1 MLSRTALPA
10 RAVAAAVAVLAV
22 ASVLAGCSGGDSDR
36 LVIYSGRTRDLVK
49 PLLDQFAEETGTD
62 IEVRYGDS
70 ADLAVLIDTEG
81 DNSPADVFFSQSP
94 GAIGFLDGKER
105 LIALPD
111 SILEQVPARFR
122 ADDGD
127 WVGVSGR
134 VRVVVFDPER
144 TERSEIPPTV
154 FDFTDPRFEGRVGI
168 APNNGSF
175 QDFVTIMRSLEGDD
189 ATLAWLTAMRA
200 NGVRTY
206 ENNIAIREAVER
218 GEIDFGLVNHYYNE
232 QAKAEDPDTPTLNHF
247 LGNLDAGAAILT
259 AAAGILDTA
268 GDQTDNAEEFVEF
281 LLSEEAQEYFAQET
295 FEYPLAAGVEP
306 AAELPPLDS
315 LPSPEVELSGLGGG
329 LQRTRELIRDSGLES
344 S

>member
-1 MLSRTALPA
+1 VF
-10 RAVAAAVAVLAV
+10 AVAAAVLLSASLLA
-22 ASVLAGCSGGDSDR
+22 ACTGGDSDR

-49 PLLDQFAEETGTD
+49 PLLDDFAEETGID

-105 LIALPD
+105 LTKLPD
-111 SILEQVPARFR
+111 AALDEVPARFR

-144 TERSEIPPTV
+144 TDESEVPPTV
-154 FDFTDPRFEGRVGI
+154 FDFTHPRFEGRVGI

-189 ATLAWLTAMRA
+189 ATLAWLTSMRE

-206 ENNIAIREAVER
+206 DNNIAIREAVER

-232 QAKAEDPDTPTLNHF
+232 QAKAEDPDTPTENHF
-247 LGNLDAGAAILT
+247 LGNLDAGSAILT
-259 AAAGILDTA
+259 TAVGVLDTA
-268 GDQTDNAEEFVEF
+268 GSQADNAERFVEF
-281 LLSEEAQEYFAQET
+281 LLSEEAQQYFAEET

-306 AAELPPLDS
+306 AVELPPLEA
-315 LPSPEVELSGLGGG
+315 LPSPEVDLSKLGGG
-329 LQRTRELIRDSGLES
+329 LQQTREMIRDSGLES
-344 S
+344 A